1 MKQHPSPE
9 ELHKQAVPVIRD
21 LVRIQAQHYGMI
33 SIDSLIYA
41 MVRHLSLTIAAV
53 CDDGDDYREW
63 INSLMDEFRHELE
76 QDPKATDDTSPQH
89 RHLSLRTHPSS

>member
-1 MKQHPSPE
+1 M
-9 ELHKQAVPVIRD
+9 IGD

-53 CDDGDDYREW
+53 CEDGDDYREW

-76 QDPKATDDTSPQH
+76 QDPKETDDTSSQH
-89 RHLSLRTHPSS
+89 RHLSLRTHPTS

>member
-1 MKQHPSPE
+1 MKQHPSPQ

-53 CDDGDDYREW
+53 CEYGDDYREW
-63 INSLMDEFRHELE
+63 INSLMDEFRNELE
-76 QDPKATDDTSPQH
+76 QKPEPVG
-89 RHLSLRTHPSS
+89 

>member
-9 ELHKQAVPVIRD
+9 ELYKQALPVIRD
-21 LVRIQAQHYGMI
+21 LAKIQVQHYGMI
-33 SIDSLIYA
+33 SVDSLIYA
-41 MVRHLSLTIAAV
+41 MVRHLALTIAAV

-76 QDPKATDDTSPQH
+76 QDPKATDDTSSQH

>member
-21 LVRIQAQHYGMI
+21 LVKIQVQYCGMI
-33 SIDSLIYA
+33 SVDSLIYA
-41 MVRHLSLTIAAV
+41 MVRHLALTIAAV

-63 INSLMDEFRHELE
+63 INSLMDEIRH
-76 QDPKATDDTSPQH
+76 Q
-89 RHLSLRTHPSS
+89 R